1 MQALIAF
8 NTSTITQEKETT
20 MNTPM
25 PPTSKS
31 THHPMMIAAAI
42 AVILFCLAGTAAI
55 MGWIPSSMGGGK
67 ASGEL
72 TPSNQA
78 ALASRLADSDG
89 PMTDTERERERNRAM
104 QLERE
109 RAMQLERER
118 ETGLRSSA
126 PGQVYQPEL
135 DQRQRDRAI
144 VPAVEQRPMRLA
156 QADSNIHQVASC
168 SNCGRVTSVRAIKTR
183 AQGSGVGAAGGAILG
198 GLLGN
203 QIGGGNG
210 KKLAT
215 VAGAVGGAVVG
226 NQVEGNMK
234 ATTSYEVHV
243 RMDNGNTRTFHLQNL
258 NGYNSGDRIKIVN
271 GALRHAG

>member
-1 MQALIAF
+1 
-8 NTSTITQEKETT
+8 

-25 PPTSKS
+25 PHTGKS
-31 THHPMMIAAAI
+31 TLHPMLIAAAI

-55 MGWIPSSMGGGK
+55 MGWIPSSVGG
-67 ASGEL
+67 ASSNGEL
-72 TPSNQA
+72 TPSDRA
-78 ALASRLADSDG
+78 ALASRLAD
-89 PMTDTERERERNRAM
+89 TDRPVTPVTERERGV
-104 QLERE
+104 QSERE
-109 RAMQLERER
+109 RGLAISERESDLAQQR
-118 ETGLRSSA
+118 
-126 PGQVYQPEL
+126 QL
-135 DQRQRDRAI
+135 DQRERDRAI
-144 VPAVEQRPMRLA
+144 VPAVQTRPMQLA

-168 SNCGRVTSVRAIKTR
+168 SNCGRVDSVRAIKTR

-203 QIGGGNG
+203 QVGGGNG
-210 KKLAT
+210 RKLAT

-243 RMDNGNTRTFHLQNL
+243 RMDNGQSRTFHLQNL
-258 NGYNSGDRIKIVN
+258 NGYNSGDRIRVVN